1 MSARGR
7 SVGARL
13 AALGMLASLML
24 PPVRHA
30 LEADMARHMLL
41 AFPLAMALGA
51 LAFGRRF
58 DAGFARIDRLGLT
71 GWFFASLVL
80 AYWMIPSALDAAI
93 ASPGTDAAKLASLA
107 LAGAAL
113 RSSWR
118 RSPPM
123 LEAFFVGNFAWMAA
137 TVGLVYQDAPAQL
150 CLNYLSDS
158 QQRAG
163 SGLVVAAIAC
173 GAAWLYA
180 RRREV
185 GLASVAATR
194 LPFPMEK
201 GKM

>member
-1 MSARGR
+1 MSAHRR
-7 SVGARL
+7 AFVTRL
-13 AALGMLASLML
+13 AALGVLASLTL
-24 PPVRHA
+24 PPLRHA
-30 LEADMARHMLL
+30 LEGDMARHMLL
-41 AFPLAMALGA
+41 GFPLAMALGA
-51 LAFGRRF
+51 LALGRRF
-58 DAGFARIDRLGLT
+58 DAGFARIDRFGLT
-71 GWFFASLVL
+71 GWLYASLVL

-93 ASPGTDAAKLASLA
+93 ASAATDAAKIASLA

-163 SGLVVAAIAC
+163 SGLVLAAIAC
-173 GAAWLYA
+173 GAAWLWL
-180 RRREV
+180 RRRAV
-185 GLASVAATR
+185 GLAPVVATS
-194 LPFPMEK
+194 LPFPLEK
-201 GKM
+201 RKM

>member
-41 AFPLAMALGA
+41 AFPLAMGLGA
-51 LAFGRRF
+51 LASGRRF
-58 DAGFARIDRLGLT
+58 DAGFARIDRFGLT
-71 GWFFASLVL
+71 GWLFASLVL

-93 ASPGTDAAKLASLA
+93 ASVATDAAKLASLA

>member
-7 SVGARL
+7 AVGTRL
-13 AALGMLASLML
+13 ASLGALALLML
-24 PPVRHA
+24 PPIRHA

-41 AFPLAMALGA
+41 GFPLAMALGA
-51 LAFGRRF
+51 FAFGRRF
-58 DAGFARIDRLGLT
+58 EAGFARIDRFGLT
-71 GWFFASLVL
+71 GWLSASLVL

-93 ASPGTDAAKLASLA
+93 ASAATDAAKLASLA

-173 GAAWLYA
+173 GAAWLWL
-180 RRREV
+180 RRRAV
-185 GLASVAATR
+185 GLAPVVAPP
-194 LPFPMEK
+194 LPFPLEK
-201 GKM
+201 RKM